1 MFQPVSADIKKAGP
15 SQLDKSGFSLSLSD
29 ILFFYGPTLLTV
41 ISPLPFTQ
49 FTVPLFGGIFIG
61 FLPTDLQISKLSL
74 LQLLPDNGDG
84 RQRSYK

>member
-1 MFQPVSADIKKAGP
+1 MFQPVPADIKKAGP

-29 ILFFYGPTLLTV
+29 ILFFYRPTLLTV
-41 ISPLPFTQ
+41 ISPLP